1 MKFIGIRIEI
11 DTIWI
16 GVGGTATIDFG
27 IGACSQLGLKLFNE
41 IGNPIAAVPKNFEH
55 VDSVLLEKVNLPF
68 KINCVVDVETP
79 LIGNPGAIEIYGEQ
93 KGGTKEDIE
102 LIKNGINNLINLL
115 SQKSGIKILDKL
127 NGAGGGLAA
136 GLNLLF
142 NAEIIPAELFIRNY
156 LLNEVNL
163 SEVDAVITGEGIFD
177 SQSFEGKGS
186 GILLKLFKDR
196 SIPIFLIN
204 GSTNLPLD
212 RILPKN
218 VTNINMIDFFSS
230 KEESIKNFKIGIDK
244 SVQIVRNHLN
254 Y

>member
-1 MKFIGIRIEI
+1 MHDEIYRERIEI

-93 KGGTKEDIE
+93 KGGTKEDLE
-102 LIKNGINNLINLL
+102 LIKNGIKNLINLL
-115 SQKSGIKILDKL
+115 SQKSGIKIPDKL

-136 GLNLLF
+136 GLNITVLD
-142 NAEIIPAELFIRNY
+142 AEIIPAEQFIRSY

-163 SEVDAVITGEGIFD
+163 SEVDVVITGEGIFD
-177 SQSFEGKGS
+177 S
-186 GILLKLFKDR
+186 
-196 SIPIFLIN
+196 SIF
-204 GSTNLPLD
+204 
-212 RILPKN
+212 
-218 VTNINMIDFFSS
+218 
-230 KEESIKNFKIGIDK
+230 
-244 SVQIVRNHLN
+244 
-254 Y
+254 